1 MKSKLIAI
9 MIKAVI
15 DLRLLTGYKLV
26 PLDDWI
32 SLNVQLSENQTNT
45 QQVKELQDEL
55 LQWQDKWSQSTKRV
69 SGLTLERDRLAK
81 DLHETSAK
89 LTESVS
95 EVEIANSEMLIL
107 RDSLEEATDL
117 SKQLKEALDRWTS

>member
-1 MKSKLIAI
+1 MKSKLIAT
-9 MIKAVI
+9 MVKAAI

-32 SLNVQLSENQTNT
+32 KLNLQLSKNQTST
-45 QQVKELQDEL
+45 KQVDDLQADI
-55 LQWQDKWSQSTKRV
+55 LQWQDKLSQSTKRV
-69 SGLTLERDRLAK
+69 SGLTLERDKLVE
-81 DLHETSAK
+81 DLHETSSK

-107 RDSLEEATDL
+107 RESLEQGTEL

>member
-45 QQVKELQDEL
+45 KQVDEL
-55 LQWQDKWSQSTKRV
+55 KDASQN
-69 SGLTLERDRLAK
+69 LM
-81 DLHETSAK
+81 
-89 LTESVS
+89 
-95 EVEIANSEMLIL
+95 NSFNYIIF
-107 RDSLEEATDL
+107 
-117 SKQLKEALDRWTS
+117 

>member
-45 QQVKELQDEL
+45 KQVKELQDEL

-69 SGLTLERDRLAK
+69 SGLTLERDRLTK
-81 DLHETSAK
+81 DLHETSAR
-89 LTESVS
+89 LTESAS